1 MPPAGTPIGLQ
12 LAHSAKHVA
21 RAFNDALAGVGGS
34 MPTWFILTNLKG
46 DEWRTQHE
54 LARALHIEG
63 PTLTRHLDGLEE
75 EGLVVRRRDPHDRRA
90 VSVELTEAG
99 RAKHDGHAAARCRPS
114 TAGCSP
120 DQADSEIG
128 ELRVLLGAARAERAG
143 ELGVSRFEEGHSR
156 TEAATRACRTSVFDV
171 ATGNSTR
178 KFPRCENLE
187 RLERQSGG
195 DDRLAAPPVRHVD
208 RVVCR

>member
-1 MPPAGTPIGLQ
+1 
-12 LAHSAKHVA
+12 
-21 RAFNDALAGVGGS
+21 

-99 RAKHDGHAAARCRPS
+99 RAKHADMLRAVQAFNRRLL
-114 TAGCSP
+114 AGL
-120 DQADSEIG
+120 DDAEVDA
-128 ELRVLLGAARAERAG
+128 LRALLG
-143 ELGVSRFEEGHSR
+143 
-156 TEAATRACRTSVFDV
+156 
-171 ATGNSTR
+171 
-178 KFPRCENLE
+178 
-187 RLERQSGG
+187 RLEQN
-195 DDRLAAPPVRHVD
+195 VR
-208 RVVCR
+208 